1 MDGDELY
8 DMHMCLV
15 CQSTVVGLLNY
26 VNHKKYD
33 CPGKQQAQK
42 PPNSSVSSSV
52 QQPAQVGTTSVL
64 VQNQRPDNHVNSKS
78 NVDLG
83 TVISLQDQPQS
94 SANTTLTFTGSD
106 GGHGEITGTIGH
118 REDLSETQAQ
128 DYSTSSMA
136 RNQINSISIGNVMTK
151 CSIPTTAP
159 LDIGTSNQLLSS
171 SANLNG
177 NSSQN
182 PVHVDTNLE
191 YSSFRPDAFSPGTSS
206 VVDPNMIMSSRT
218 SGERSEDFFSSLALQ
233 SKNQQQ
239 NTMLSQGLSQGL
251 SHTVSSGNNESLTN
265 DLPISNILNNLNFSD
280 DEDMNFSFSEDDLFE
295 DAFSDSDSDD
305 GWRPP
310 HNHTKGKWK
319 PGQGPE
325 TGGKWKLGQGHLQTG
340 GKWKPGQGH
349 HQSGGKWK
357 PGQGPRQTG
366 GKWKPGQGPYSS
378 GGKYKPGHAPGGKWK
393 PGQSLL
399 QTKVTKVNKKRRG
412 RPKAS
417 NSQQEYFCTACN
429 IYFKNRFSYS
439 SHCTGKQHKENVII
453 GKCYDNDTDGGLG
466 LGESLN
472 VPQIKSVE
480 ENFNPD
486 SPNRD
491 SQTADSLSNSN
502 IPEYKTSGLSIDSPE
517 DEEEVSVPD
526 GLMAENS
533 EHTEDQDDNVK
544 DVENDKSDTS
554 SKNKNKILID
564 TDDNDD
570 DENVHNF
577 ENDAEG
583 SNEDDVENDEQPQE
597 DPEPIN
603 LPSEVLVCWI
613 CDKKFYSKYV
623 LARHML
629 SPYHQNRAKGHPDS
643 LRVLEQYNKYIV
655 RLSPFQ
661 CSPCQFY
668 FNRDED
674 LRNHLATESHVKR
687 IKKLSGQ
694 LICTLCKFVSRDN
707 NAFRDHMDSRMS
719 HIEGLKKGKKPCII
733 KEKFQ
738 GTQCKFCDKITHSRT
753 HMKRHVH
760 YKHAAELN
768 LKSYKVE
775 KNGKYKC
782 CECSKEFKSYKVLNI
797 HIRRQH
803 NMSSENYCDIC
814 NKTLA
819 DKYSYERH
827 LLGDKHVR
835 NEQSQQYRRSVNKT
849 LNSKFEVVNQA
860 ESLTPAN
867 LAAGFKRSVKLILR
881 SLPAKRNRKNKKKV
895 ENKIYKCDHCDHSV
909 PKYSDLRPHY
919 IDVHSNHILVCD
931 ICDMT
936 FISQK
941 ALKHHNQSKLHQ
953 TNLEEVEG
961 KNTQEI
967 YQCEICKH
975 RFTEEGWKQFHMEV
989 YHLHPN
995 SEEALQKKLGGK
1007 DITSKVYKDYL
1018 LSVEHLDRSE
1028 KVNCPVCE
1036 KNLKKEHVLE
1046 HLRLH
1051 TGNKPFMCR
1060 YCNFGFI
1067 SALSLRRHLLGH
1079 MGLTERKCE
1088 ECGKE
1093 YKKISSYKEH
1103 MLQHEMEK
1111 AGKQKF
1117 MCDICGQAFYL
1128 QKQLNNHMRRHGE
1141 RKYKCSFDNC
1151 HWSFYFSNELESHMR
1166 SHTREKPFLCDI
1178 CGYAAATKNR
1188 LLRHSRTHT
1197 GERKFHCEYCTYKA
1211 GTSTHLRR
1219 HMRIHIGSKP
1229 YKCPYCDYSCNTHEN
1244 IRKHIVKTKKHA
1256 GLSIYPCKFCPF
1268 GTNKVTEFREHL
1280 VDIHPNE
1287 VEGSVFDGLAEMT
1300 GLYNKEQDPRKPSE
1314 GMRINPIK
1322 ERKVRLQNKQF
1333 NMKKRENSESSKAQQ
1348 KVHSSDYV
1356 THPDTMIM
1364 TTEQHKLANHITPIW
1379 HEHVE
1384 KEARDAATILVSAGN
1399 PSTSGLHTHPHAS
1412 ALHGS
1417 LGLMSAYNY
1426 YPEALT
1432 ARSKVDGPYIPNGTA
1447 TNLIRMDPHTSLP
1460 NHVHQQCDRPDLIID
1475 YLEMEVQENT

>member
-15 CQSTVVGLLNY
+15 CQSTVVGLINY

-33 CPGKQQAQK
+33 CPGKQQTNNTK
-42 PPNSSVSSSV
+42 PPHSGVVETV
-52 QQPAQVGTTSVL
+52 QQIQVPTGSSVL
-64 VQNQRPDNHVNSKS
+64 VQNQRPAPADNRHGGIQNGGKADVE
-78 NVDLG
+78 LG

-94 SANTTLTFTGSD
+94 TANRSLTFTGSD
-106 GGHGEITGTIGH
+106 GGHGEISGNISHCGG
-118 REDLSETQAQ
+118 LSNISEAQAQ
-128 DYSTSSMA
+128 DYSSSTVARSHMTSLA
-136 RNQINSISIGNVMTK
+136 IANVMTK
-151 CSIPTTAP
+151 SSISTTVQ
-159 LDIGTSNQLLSS
+159 LDIGSSNHLLSS
-171 SANLNG
+171 SSNLHG
-177 NSSQN
+177 SSSQN
-182 PVHVDTNLE
+182 PVLVDTSLE
-191 YSSFRPDAFSPGTSS
+191 YSSFRPDAFSPGSS
-206 VVDPNMIMSSRT
+206 SAVDPNMIMSSRT

-239 NTMLSQGLSQGL
+239 NTMLGQSL
-251 SHTVSSGNNESLTN
+251 SHTVTSGNNENLTN

-295 DAFSDSDSDD
+295 DAFSDSDSDN

-319 PGQGPE
+319 PGQGPVS
-325 TGGKWKLGQGHLQTG
+325 GGKWKPGQAHQQTG

-349 HQSGGKWK
+349 Q
-357 PGQGPRQTG
+357 QTG

-378 GGKYKPGHAPGGKWK
+378 GSKYRPGRSTGGKWK

-399 QTKVTKVNKKRRG
+399 QNKSTKADKKKKG
-412 RPKAS
+412 RLMVS
-417 NSQQEYFCTACN
+417 ESQSQQEYFCTACN
-429 IYFKNRFSYS
+429 VYFKNRFSYS

-453 GKCYDNDTDGGLG
+453 GKCYDNDTEGGLG

-472 VPQIKSVE
+472 IPQIKSVE
-480 ENFNPD
+480 ENFKSD
-486 SPNRD
+486 SPTTD
-491 SQTADSLSNSN
+491 SQTTDSLANN
-502 IPEYKTSGLSIDSPE
+502 KIPEYKTTGLPVDNVNQENE
-517 DEEEVSVPD
+517 DEASSPGVTMEENICHGETEHQAVNEEED
-526 GLMAENS
+526 ENTMS
-533 EHTEDQDDNVK
+533 LNMSPQDRLK
-544 DVENDKSDTS
+544 T
-554 SKNKNKILID
+554 NKTVVDI
-564 TDDNDD
+564 DDNDAD
-570 DENVHNF
+570 DSNDEDGDEA
-577 ENDAEG
+577 END
-583 SNEDDVENDEQPQE
+583 DQHQE

-629 SPYHQNRAKGHPDS
+629 STYHRNRTKGHPDT

-674 LRNHLATESHVKR
+674 LRNHLTTAQHIKL

-707 NAFRDHMDSRMS
+707 DAVRDHMDSRQS
-719 HIEGLKKGKKPCII
+719 HIEGLKTGIKPCII

-738 GTQCKFCDKITHSRT
+738 GVQCKYCKKITHSRT

-768 LKSYKVE
+768 RKSYKLE
-775 KNGKYKC
+775 KNGKFRC
-782 CECSKEFKSYKVLNI
+782 CECSKMFKTYKVLNL
-797 HIRRQH
+797 HISRQH
-803 NMSSENYCDIC
+803 NMCSENYCDIC
-814 NKTLA
+814 NKTLG
-819 DKYSYERH
+819 DKYSYDRH
-827 LLGDKHVR
+827 LQGDKHLR
-835 NEQSQQYRRSVNKT
+835 NEQSQQYQPSASKRVNQ
-849 LNSKFEVVNQA
+849 FEVVNSSEA
-860 ESLTPAN
+860 AN
-867 LAAGFKRSVKLILR
+867 NAVAGLKRSVKLIIR
-881 SLPAKRNRKNKKKV
+881 TLPAKRIRKNRKKT
-895 ENKIYKCDHCDHSV
+895 ENKIYKCDHCEHSV
-909 PKYSDLRPHY
+909 TKYSDLRPHY

-953 TNLEEVEG
+953 ANLEEVEG
-961 KNTQEI
+961 KNTQNI
-967 YQCEICKH
+967 YQCDVCKH

-995 SEEALQKKLGGK
+995 SEEALQKKIGGI
-1007 DITSKVYKDYL
+1007 DITSKVYADYL
-1018 LSVEHLDRSE
+1018 KSVKHLDRAE
-1028 KVNCPVCE
+1028 KVNCPVCD
-1036 KNLKKEHVLE
+1036 KSLKKEHVLE

-1141 RKYKCSFDNC
+1141 RKFKCSFDNC

-1280 VDIHPNE
+1280 VDSHPNE

-1322 ERKVRLQNKQF
+1322 ERKVRLQKKQF
-1333 NMKKRENSESSKAQQ
+1333 GVKKRENTETSGKIQQ
-1348 KVHSSDYV
+1348 KVRSEYV
-1356 THPDTMIM
+1356 SLPDSMM
-1364 TTEQHKLANHITPIW
+1364 VAEQHKIPSHLNPIW
-1379 HEHVE
+1379 HDQIE
-1384 KEARDAATILVSAGN
+1384 KEARDAAAILVSAGN
-1399 PSTSGLHTHPHAS
+1399 AGASGLHPHHHTT

-1432 ARSKVDGPYIPNGTA
+1432 GRGKVDSPYVPNGST
-1447 TNLIRMDPHTSLP
+1447 TNLIRMDPHASLQ
-1460 NHVHQQCDRPDLIID
+1460 NHGHQQCDRPDLIID
-1475 YLEMEVQENT
+1475 YLEMEVQDT